1 MCGITGFLAQS
12 PAQSFPTIIETMTDR
27 LHHRGPDDRG
37 VWLDDSAG
45 VALGHR
51 RLSVID
57 LSSAAHQPMLSAS
70 GRYVIAFN
78 GEIYNHLELR
88 RQLASSHQGAAWRG
102 HSDTET
108 LLACFDA
115 WGFEKTLQASNGMF
129 ALAVWDRQRSVLML
143 ARDRIGEKPLY
154 YGWQGDVFLFGS
166 ELKAL
171 QAHPRFDAEIDRGAL
186 SLFLRHNY
194 IPGPHCIYRGI
205 QKLSPG
211 TWLEVSHTQRDAA
224 PVRYWDL
231 AAVAE
236 AGIREPFRGSD
247 SEAILRLDTILLD
260 AVKRQLLSD
269 VPLGA
274 LLSGGI
280 DSSSICAL
288 MQANS
293 MQPIKSFTIGFNE
306 AQYNEAVHARAI
318 ARHLGTDHTELQ
330 LDTHTALT
338 LVQDLPG
345 IWDEP
350 FADSSQLPTVL
361 VMQLARKSVTVAL
374 SGDGGD
380 EMFCGY
386 NRYRHAPKLAQRLG
400 WMPPLAH
407 HCLAMLLTAV
417 PATTM
422 NRLLGAFTTRHG
434 ISLPGDKAHKLGGK
448 LRDGD
453 FDSIDRIYAGL
464 VTEWPAA
471 ETLVVNG
478 TIPANLLDERQRWP
492 QLADPVARMMALDGL
507 TYLPD
512 DILVKVDR
520 AAMAVSL
527 ETRAPFLDKHVIEFA
542 WSLPMHFKQRDGQGK
557 WLLRRLLDRY
567 VPDHLTD
574 RPKMGFGVPLDE
586 WLRGPLRDWAE
597 TLLDENRLVREGF
610 FHPSPVRQAWERHLG
625 GRDNHGHR
633 LWSILMFQSWLE
645 ARA

>member
-1 MCGITGFLAQS
+1 MCGITGFLARS
-12 PAQSFPTIIETMTDR
+12 PAQSSAAVIGTMADR
-27 LHHRGPDDRG
+27 LQHRGPDDRG
-37 VWLDDSAG
+37 VWLDDSIG

-57 LSSAAHQPMLSAS
+57 LSSAAHQPMHSAS

-88 RQLASSHQGAAWRG
+88 RQLESSRRCAAWRG

-115 WGFEKTLQASNGMF
+115 WGFEAALQAANGMF
-129 ALAVWDRQRSVLML
+129 ALAVWDRQRSVLVL

-166 ELKAL
+166 QLKAL
-171 QAHPRFDAEIDRGAL
+171 TAHPSFGAEIDRGAL

-194 IPGPHCIYRGI
+194 IPAPHCIYRGI
-205 QKLSPG
+205 RKLCPG
-211 TWLEVSHTQRDAA
+211 TWLEVSLSQRDAA

-236 AGIREPFRGSD
+236 AGVREPFQGSD
-247 SEAILRLDTILLD
+247 SEAIDRLDTVMLS
-260 AVKRQLLSD
+260 AVKRQMLSD

-293 MQPIKSFTIGFNE
+293 MQPIRTFSIGFNE
-306 AQYNEAVHARAI
+306 AHYDEAVHARAV
-318 ARHLGTDHTELQ
+318 ARHLGTDHTQLQ
-330 LDTHTALT
+330 LDASTALST
-338 LVQDLPG
+338 VPDLPT

-350 FADSSQLPTVL
+350 FADASQLPTLL
-361 VMQLARKSVTVAL
+361 VMRLARKSVTVAL

-380 EMFCGY
+380 EVFCGY
-386 NRYRHAPKLAQRLG
+386 NRYRHAPRLARRLG
-400 WMPPLAH
+400 GMPPLVRQ
-407 HCLAMLLTAV
+407 CLAALLTAV

-422 NRLLGAFTTRHG
+422 NQLLGALAARHG
-434 ISLPGDKAHKLGGK
+434 IALPGDKAHKLGSR
-448 LRDGD
+448 LRAGD
-453 FDSIDRIYAGL
+453 FDSVDDVYAGL
-464 VTEWPAA
+464 LTEWPAA

-478 TIPANLLDERQRWP
+478 AIPANLLDERQRWP
-492 QLADPVARMMALDGL
+492 PLADPVARMMALDGL
-507 TYLPD
+507 IYLPD

-527 ETRAPFLDKHVIEFA
+527 ETRAPFLDKQVLEFA
-542 WSLPMHFKQRDGQGK
+542 WSLPMHFKLRDGQGK
-557 WLLRRLLDRY
+557 WLLRRMLDRY

-574 RPKMGFGVPLDE
+574 RAKMGFGVPLDD
-586 WLRGPLRDWAE
+586 WLRGPLRDWAD

-610 FHPSPVRQAWERHLG
+610 LHPAPIRQAWERHLR

>member
-12 PAQSFPTIIETMTDR
+12 PAQPSATIIETMTDR
-27 LHHRGPDDRG
+27 LQHRGPDDRG
-37 VWLDDSAG
+37 VWLDNSAG

-57 LSSAAHQPMLSAS
+57 LSSAAHQPMHSAS

-78 GEIYNHLELR
+78 GEIYNHLDLR
-88 RQLASSHQGAAWRG
+88 TQLESSRQGAAWRG

-129 ALAVWDRQRSVLML
+129 ALAAWDRQRNVLML

-171 QAHPRFDAEIDRGAL
+171 TAHPRFAAEIDRGAL
-186 SLFLRHNY
+186 SLFLRHNF
-194 IPGPHCIYRGI
+194 IPAPHCIYCGI
-205 QKLSPG
+205 QKLGPG
-211 TWLEVSHTQRDAA
+211 TWLEVSFTQRIAA
-224 PVRYWDL
+224 PARYWDL

-236 AGIREPFRGSD
+236 AGVRKPFRDSD
-247 SEAILRLDTILLD
+247 SEAIDRLDTIMLS
-260 AVKRQLLSD
+260 AVKGQLLSD

-293 MQPIKSFTIGFNE
+293 IQPVKTFTIGFNE
-306 AQYNEAVHARAI
+306 AQYNEAAHARAI
-318 ARHLGTDHTELQ
+318 ARHLGTDHTELL
-330 LDTHTALT
+330 LDANTALSI
-338 LVQDLPG
+338 VPDLPR

-350 FADSSQLPTVL
+350 FADSSQLPTLL

-400 WMPPLAH
+400 WMPPLLRQY
-407 HCLAMLLTAV
+407 LAALLTAL
-417 PATTM
+417 PATTL
-422 NRLLGAFTTRHG
+422 NHLLGSWSNRRG
-434 ISLPGDKAHKLGGK
+434 ISLPGDKAYKLASK

-453 FDSIDRIYAGL
+453 FNSIDRIYAGL
-464 VTEWPAA
+464 LTEWPSA
-471 ETLVVNG
+471 ETLVVDG

-492 QLADPVARMMALDGL
+492 QLADSVARMMALDGL
-507 TYLPD
+507 IYLPD

-527 ETRAPFLDKHVIEFA
+527 ETRAPFLDRHVLEFA

-557 WLLRRLLDRY
+557 WLLRRMLDRY
-567 VPDHLTD
+567 VPNQLID
-574 RPKMGFGVPLDE
+574 RPKMGFGMPLDD

-610 FHPSPVRQAWERHLG
+610 FYPAPIRQAWERHLS
-625 GRDNHGHR
+625 GRDNYGYR
-633 LWSILMFQSWLE
+633 LWSILMFQSWFE

>member
-1 MCGITGFLAQS
+1 MCGITGFLAQN

-37 VWLDDSAG
+37 VWLDDSVG

-57 LSSAAHQPMLSAS
+57 LSSAAHQPMHSAS

-88 RQLASSHQGAAWRG
+88 RQLESSHQGATWRG

-108 LLACFDA
+108 LLACCDA
-115 WGFEKTLQASNGMF
+115 WGFEKALQASNGMF

-166 ELKAL
+166 QLKAL

-205 QKLSPG
+205 RKLIPG
-211 TWLEVSHTQRDAA
+211 TWLEVSLTQQDAA

-231 AAVAE
+231 AAVAK
-236 AGIREPFRGSD
+236 AGVRHPFHGSD
-247 SEAILRLDTILLD
+247 SEAIDRLDTIMLN
-260 AVKRQLLSD
+260 AVKGQMLSD

-293 MQPIKSFTIGFNE
+293 MQPIKTFTIGFNE

-318 ARHLGTDHTELQ
+318 ARHLGTDHTQLQ
-330 LDTHTALT
+330 LDTNTALT
-338 LVQDLPG
+338 IVQDLPG

-350 FADSSQLPTVL
+350 FADSSQLPTL
-361 VMQLARKSVTVAL
+361 LAMQLARKSVTVAL

-380 EMFCGY
+380 EMLCGY

-400 WMPPLAH
+400 WMPPLVH
-407 HCLAMLLTAV
+407 RCLAMLLTAV

-422 NRLLGAFTTRHG
+422 NHLLGAFTTRHG

-507 TYLPD
+507 IYLPD

-557 WLLRRLLDRY
+557 WLLRRMLDRY
-567 VPDHLTD
+567 VPNQLID
-574 RPKMGFGVPLDE
+574 RPKMGFGVPLDD

-597 TLLDENRLVREGF
+597 TLLDEDRLLREGF
-610 FHPSPVRQAWERHLG
+610 FHPSPVRQAWERHLR